1 MTAPITSA
9 NGPRHKW
16 SFFSAGGFDQVKL
29 EHGADLASLDQLDQK
44 LWVALACP
52 TRGLVFDQRTLELID
67 ADKDGRIR
75 AQELI
80 AAVKWTCDLLKNPDE
95 LTKGSASLPLSL
107 INDATPEGA
116 RLLASAR
123 QILTNLKKLD
133 AGAISIEDTTDTAR
147 IFSQT
152 QYNGDG
158 IVPADAA
165 SDDATRIVINEIIAC
180 LGGETD
186 RSGKPGISQARMD
199 DFFAQAQAFSD
210 WWKQAETDPL
220 ILPLGDATGGAY
232 AAVHAVKAKVDDYFA
247 RCRLAAFDARA
258 QAALNRDE
266 KDYLALSSK
275 DLTITASEISG
286 FPLAIVEAGKGL
298 GLESGINPAWA
309 DAIADLQS
317 DAIKPFLGQRAM
329 LTEEDWAALQ
339 TKLAPYECWL
349 AAKKGIAVEKLGL
362 QRLREILGSN
372 AKETLAALITKD
384 KSVEVEF
391 NAIAT
396 VDKLVRYYRDL
407 HRLCQNF
414 VNFKDFYVGGGS
426 AIFQVGTLYLDQ
438 RSCQLC
444 LPVEDPGKHATMA
457 GMAGAYLAYCDCVRK
472 GTGEK
477 MQIVAAFTDGDSDNL
492 MVGRNGIFYD
502 RKGLDWDATIT
513 KIVDNS
519 ISLRQAF
526 WAPYKKLVR
535 LIEEQ
540 VAKRA
545 AAADADAQNKLSAT
559 ATTAANLDKAKAED
573 LKPKKI
579 DVGTVA
585 ALGVAMGSIG
595 AAFGYFL
602 NTIAQVEDWQ
612 LPLLALL
619 IVLAISGPSMLIAY
633 MKLRKRNLGPI
644 LDANGW
650 AVNAKARINV
660 PFGTSLTG
668 VAKRPAGSTLDETD
682 RFADKRSAWPKLAA
696 TVFVIWWI
704 FAFLN
709 GQGWIY
715 TWTDG
720 RHGKLPKNLREK
732 MELQKK
738 PTGTPSTTNNVPSE
752 IR

>member
-1 MTAPITSA
+1 MAASSTSA
-9 NGPRHKW
+9 QGPGHKW

-29 EHGADLASLDQLDQK
+29 DRGSDLAALDQLDQK

-52 TRGLVFDQRTLELID
+52 TRGLVFDSRTLELID

-95 LTKGSASLPLSL
+95 LTKGSPSLPLSL

-133 AGAISIEDTTDTAR
+133 AGVISIEDTTDTAR

-158 IVPADAA
+158 IVPPDAA
-165 SDDATRIVINEIIAC
+165 SDDASRVVINEIIAC
-180 LGGETD
+180 LGGEPD

-210 WWKQAETDPL
+210 WWTQAETDPS

-266 KDYLALSSK
+266 KDYQALSSK
-275 DLTITASEISG
+275 DLSITASEVSG
-286 FPLAIVEAGKGL
+286 FPLAAVEAGRPL

-309 DAIADLQS
+309 DAIADLRS
-317 DAIKPFLGQRAM
+317 DAIKPFLGERTA
-329 LTEEDWAALQ
+329 LTENDWATIQ

-349 AAKKGIAVEKLGL
+349 AAKKGLPVEKLGL
-362 QRLREILGSN
+362 QRVREILGSN
-372 AKETLAALITKD
+372 AKDTLTALIAKD

-396 VDKLVRYYRDL
+396 VDKLVRFHRDL

-414 VNFKDFYVGGGS
+414 VNFKDFYGGGGA
-426 AIFQVGTLYLDQ
+426 AIFQAGTLYLDQ

-444 LPVEDPGKHATMA
+444 LPVEDAGKHASMA

-513 KIVDNS
+513 RIVENS

-535 LIEEQ
+535 MIEEQ
-540 VAKRA
+540 IAKRA
-545 AAADADAQNKLSAT
+545 AAADADAQTRLS
-559 ATTAANLDKAKAED
+559 TTASTAVHLDKTKIEE

-585 ALGVAMGSIG
+585 ALGVALGSIG
-595 AAFGYFL
+595 AAFGYFI

-612 LPLLALL
+612 LPLIAIL

-650 AVNAKARINV
+650 AVNARARINV

-668 VAKRPAGSTLDETD
+668 VAKRPVGSTLDETD
-682 RFADKRSAWPKLAA
+682 RFADKRSAWPKLAV

-709 GQGWIY
+709 AQGCIY
-715 TWTDG
+715 AWT
-720 RHGKLPKNLREK
+720 HGAYGKNRDK
-732 MELQKK
+732 NQSQQTT
-738 PTGTPSTTNNVPSE
+738 PPTPSKTNSVPTES
-752 IR
+752 R